1 MRHASTY
8 QPPIHGLCL
17 ASGGAR
23 GAYQAGALLAL
34 AERGERYDRI
44 IGTSIGALNG
54 AFYAQSDGSVGAMA
68 ALCDLWR
75 ELPTVLKPHLSNL
88 MRLISSTAPVLTLG
102 PIAPTVIALSI
113 PYLVWRLHQ
122 LSQDPSWSALDNEP
136 LRTMLR
142 EWLHF
147 DQLKRTHK
155 EFIITTYNTHV
166 PAPAVIGF
174 LRSRPTKNITYQ
186 RARDLTHEDLERA
199 ILASA
204 AIPFI
209 FPAQSIGGVYHN
221 DAGVDVEAH
230 ATHALVHRFK
240 TPRVTTILLK
250 RNDPAQEAEY
260 HNSQVNFV
268 RPSTEIATR
277 LSGLNFD
284 KTTIERLICL
294 GYEDAHR
301 HWETQRGAA

>member
-1 MRHASTY
+1 MRRTSTY

-54 AFYAQSDGSVGAMA
+54 AFYAQSDGSVGAML

-88 MRLISSTAPVLTLG
+88 ARLVSSTAPALVLG
-102 PIAPTVIALSI
+102 PFAPTVIAPSI

-136 LRTMLR
+136 LRAMLR

-155 EFIITTYNTHV
+155 EFIITTYNTRV
-166 PAPAVIGF
+166 PASVSTGF
-174 LRSRPTKNITYQ
+174 LSNRSAKNVAYQ
-186 RARDLTHEDLERA
+186 HAKDMTHEELECA

-204 AIPFI
+204 AIPFL
-209 FPAQSIGGVYHN
+209 FPAQAIRGYYHN
-221 DAGVDVEAH
+221 DAGVGVEAH
-230 ATHALVHRFK
+230 ATHALVHRFQ

-250 RNDPAQEAEY
+250 QNDPAQEADY
-260 HNSQVNFV
+260 GNNQVSFV